1 MICKNCGSMIS
12 EGTAFCQTCGAP
24 VSSGTPKSG
33 YGIVFRIVSGI
44 IVLVSVLMLFLPW
57 MAPSSSGKTAFDAI
71 SAVYQMYESKVESE
85 MASEIGTDNA
95 KKAKNLIDSVVDG
108 KISPFEYL
116 TICAS
121 ANSLVKSGFIDN
133 DDIDILKFSK
143 NLKSVQTEY
152 IIMLIMFLLM
162 ALSGLLAA
170 VLHFIGKKS
179 YLDIIY
185 FIMTIIMFVY
195 ICIIVGR
202 INEMFGAVGDVG
214 DIIGLPSGLSISFS
228 ITAFSIIAL
237 ITSLPFSLYSKLI
250 PGMSYDGGQTVQDF
264 GGVNYGGADMP
275 IMNNSDV
282 GQTQYFGADYA
293 PSYDNGAQNGFGGY
307 DNGGTVSN
315 QSNDVSYDNA
325 VSSQSN
331 DILNDRAGEI
341 NPEDYNKTVYV
352 GFGDKKKSD
361 SGAHGV
367 VTHKT
372 ENKEFPPP
380 EPMNLNNTES
390 NAEKAETGIPVP
402 NENAAVKAPQGG
414 SRLKSTMRT
423 KSEPTETNKNA
434 ANDSG
439 INQNFRPGGDL

>member
-57 MAPSSSGKTAFDAI
+57 MAPSSSGKAAFDAI
-71 SAVYQMYESKVESE
+71 SAVYQMYESKVESG
-85 MASEIGTDNA
+85 MASEIGIDNA
-95 KKAKNLIDSVVDG
+95 KKAKSLLDSVIDG

-121 ANSLVKSGFIDN
+121 VNSLVKFGAIGDN
-133 DDIDILKFSK
+133 LDIPEFSRMKKSIHTVYIVVLIL
-143 NLKSVQTEY
+143 
-152 IIMLIMFLLM
+152 FLLM

-170 VLHFIGKKS
+170 ILHFIGKKS

-185 FIMTIIMFVY
+185 FIMTIIMFVLTCV
-195 ICIIVGR
+195 IMVK
-202 INEMFGAVGDVG
+202 INELLRGIG
-214 DIIGLPSGLSISFS
+214 DIGSYLDLPSGLSISFS

-325 VSSQSN
+325 VSNQSN

-372 ENKEFPPP
+372 ENKDVPPP
-380 EPMNLNNTES
+380 EPMNLNNAES
-390 NAEKAETGIPVP
+390 NAEKAETGIPMP

>member
-12 EGTAFCQTCGAP
+12 EGTAFCQSCGAP

-57 MAPSSSGKTAFDAI
+57 IAPSSDGKAVFGNI
-71 SAVYQMYESKVESE
+71 STMYQKYESEVESE
-85 MASEIGTDNA
+85 MAEVMGADNA
-95 KKAKNLIDSVVDG
+95 KKAKSLIDSVIDG

-121 ANSLVKSGFIDN
+121 ANSLVKLSDLGEELNLTEFSGMKKSIQTAY
-133 DDIDILKFSK
+133 IVVLIL
-143 NLKSVQTEY
+143 
-152 IIMLIMFLLM
+152 FLLM

-170 VLHFIGKKS
+170 ILHFMGKKS

-185 FIMTIIMFVY
+185 FIMTIIMFVLTCVV
-195 ICIIVGR
+195 ISK
-202 INEMFGAVGDVG
+202 INELLREAG
-214 DIIGLPSGLSISFS
+214 DIGSYFDLPSGHSMSFS

-250 PGMSYDGGQTVQDF
+250 PGMSYDGGQTVQDM
-264 GGVNYGGADMP
+264 GGVNYGGVDMP
-275 IMNNSDV
+275 VMNNSDV

-293 PSYDNGAQNGFGGY
+293 PSYDNGVQNGFGGY
-307 DNGGTVSN
+307 DNSDAVSN
-315 QSNDVSYDNA
+315 QSNDVSYNNA

-331 DILNDRAGEI
+331 DVSDNSADEI

-352 GFGDKKKSD
+352 GFGDKKKFD

-380 EPMNLNNTES
+380 EPMNLNNTKA
-390 NAEKAETGIPVP
+390 NAEKAERETTLLP

-423 KSEPTETNKNA
+423 KIEPTETNKNA

>member
-57 MAPSSSGKTAFDAI
+57 IAPSSSGKTAFDAI

-95 KKAKNLIDSVVDG
+95 KKAKGLLDSVVDG

-121 ANSLVKSGFIDN
+121 VNSLVKFGAIGDN
-133 DDIDILKFSK
+133 LDIPEFSRMK
-143 NLKSVQTEY
+143 KSVHMVY
-152 IIMLIMFLLM
+152 IVVLILFLLM

-185 FIMTIIMFVY
+185 FIMTIIMFVLTCV
-195 ICIIVGR
+195 IMVK
-202 INEMFGAVGDVG
+202 INELLRGIG
-214 DIIGLPSGLSISFS
+214 DIGGYLDLPSGLSISFS

-250 PGMSYDGGQTVQDF
+250 PGMSYDGGQTVQDM
-264 GGVNYGGADMP
+264 GGVNYGGVDMP
-275 IMNNSDV
+275 VMNNSDV

-293 PSYDNGAQNGFGGY
+293 QPYDNGAQNGFGSY
-307 DNGGTVSN
+307 DNGGAVSN
-315 QSNDVSYDNA
+315 QSNDVS
-325 VSSQSN
+325 N
-331 DILNDRAGEI
+331 DSTDEI

-372 ENKEFPPP
+372 ENKDVPPP
-380 EPMNLNNTES
+380 EPMNLNNAES
-390 NAEKAETGIPVP
+390 NAEKAERKGMMLP
-402 NENAAVKAPQGG
+402 NENAAAKAPQGG